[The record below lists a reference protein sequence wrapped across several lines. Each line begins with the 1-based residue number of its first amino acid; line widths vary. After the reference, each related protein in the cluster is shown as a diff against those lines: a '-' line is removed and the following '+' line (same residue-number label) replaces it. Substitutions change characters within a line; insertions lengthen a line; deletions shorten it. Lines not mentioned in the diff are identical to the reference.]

1 MNLPHI
7 RRSLHTFVLAALL
20 VAAAI
25 AHACPAMAQ
34 SQPGAPADK
43 QGQAQG
49 QSAGQ
54 TPGQTL
60 QIEAQEAHTMAKI
73 ENNLAGA
80 SDSQFRMVC
89 LERYGFIP
97 I

>member
-1 MNLPHI
+1 MADETNQAGDGTTDEQRAKDDEA
-7 RRSLHTFVLAALL
+7 RR
-20 VAAAI
+20 
-25 AHACPAMAQ
+25 MA
-34 SQPGAPADK
+34 
-43 QGQAQG
+43 
-49 QSAGQ
+49 
-54 TPGQTL
+54 TL

-80 SDSQFRMVC
+80 SNSQFRRVC